1 MSEIKKKTNKNAIL
15 AGVLAVLLVIAIG
28 ALGYLFIAGL
38 TYLVCLGFGLEWSW
52 PIALGVWAACVIFR
66 WVLSAAKSGGSK

>member
-1 MSEIKKKTNKNAIL
+1 MSEIKKKMNKNAIL
-15 AGVLAVLLVIAIG
+15 AGVLAILLVI

-52 PIALGVWAACVIFR
+52 MIALGVWAACVIFR